1 MAYFISINQVFSQNF
16 QRILVQLTDLI
27 LRGMDIG
34 FHTGMI
40 LADLQ
45 KVFDTLDYPVLL
57 QKMECVGF
65 KESLIKWF
73 QLFLSNR
80 KFFVTLGVFSDAG
93 IITCCVPQECISGL
107 LDLLIYKND
116 LPQALEKL
124 GPTSML
130 RCPVYFIMIKGV
142 EKI

>member
-16 QRILVQLTDLI
+16 QRTLVQLTDFI
-27 LRGMDIG
+27 LREMGIG

-45 KVFDTLDYPVLL
+45 KAFDTLDHPVLL
-57 QKMECVGF
+57 QKMEYVGF
-65 KESLIKWF
+65 KESVIKWF

-80 KFFVTLGVFSDAG
+80 NFFV
-93 IITCCVPQECISGL
+93 PQGCISGP

-116 LPQALEKL
+116 LPQALDENGSYL
-124 GPTSML
+124 YAEVSCIL
-130 RCPVYFIMIKGV
+130 YHDKGC
-142 EKI
+142 